1 MSAYAILKFLHV
13 LVAIAALGSNI
24 TYGVW
29 LTRAARDRQHL
40 GYVLQGVK
48 ILDNRVAN
56 PAYGLLFVTGVAM
69 VVVGKV
75 PWQTPWLL
83 TSLVLYAGVIVL
95 GLFGYTPLLRR
106 QIAELQ
112 ARGPDAPEY
121 QAVVGRAQFVGIA
134 LAVLVVVIVFF
145 MVTKPA
151 LWD

>member
-1 MSAYAILKFLHV
+1 MSAYAILKFVHV
-13 LVAIAALGSNI
+13 LLAIAAVGSNI

-48 ILDNRVAN
+48 ILDDRVAN
-56 PAYGLLFVTGVAM
+56 PAYGLLFVTGVGMIVA
-69 VVVGKV
+69 GKV

-83 TSLVLYAGVIVL
+83 TSLMLYAGVILL

-106 QIAELQ
+106 QIAALQ
-112 ARGPDAPEY
+112 AKGPEAPDY
-121 QAVVGRAQFVGIA
+121 QVLAGRAQSVAIV

-151 LWD
+151 LWS

>member
-13 LVAIAALGSNI
+13 LLAIAALGSNI

-48 ILDNRVAN
+48 ILDDRVAN